1 VTSHREAVIEFYGE
15 PPTGLAALA
24 EDHPDAVTLIRAK
37 GLGAAEF
44 TVQALVV
51 TFPIVTRQIVAIVK
65 AHLEA
70 RRSIVI
76 KMDGKEFHGLTP
88 DEVMRLLDGS
98 GKGKDAR

>member
-15 PPTGLAALA
+15 PPSGLATLA

-51 TFPIVTRQIVAIVK
+51 ALPIVTRQIVTIVR
-65 AHLEA
+65 AHLDA

-88 DEVMRLLDGS
+88 MR
-98 GKGKDAR
+98 